1 MNDVKRPQRVGL
13 LISSD
18 LFFTSKVTGT
28 AQALGLQVDEV
39 SNVDSVAARLIT
51 GDVGCVLLDLAT
63 SRVSVSEVVAV
74 QPIGSRVPII
84 AFGSHV
90 NVEQLD
96 TARSAG
102 AEVMPRSQFS
112 ATLPDILRHHLAAK

>member
-1 MNDVKRPQRVGL
+1 MNDVTRPQRVGL

-28 AQALGLQVDEV
+28 AQGLGLQVDEV
-39 SNVDSVAARLIT
+39 GDVASVAARLMT

-63 SRVSVSEVVAV
+63 SRVPVSEVVAAR
-74 QPIGSRVPII
+74 PAGSRVPII

-90 NVEQLD
+90 NVELLEA
-96 TARSAG
+96 ARSAG